1 MINSLHLIAKSNDM
15 KYLLAIAI
23 FGLVLTG
30 CEKETIKPNCGSPTG
45 MHTMPA
51 PQPAALGTNDN
62 TGGGTT
68 TTVTSG
74 GTDTSGSI
82 VDPNSDSDANK
93 RKNKN

>member
-1 MINSLHLIAKSNDM
+1 M

-30 CEKETIKPNCGSPTG
+30 CEKETIKPNCGSHTG
-45 MHTMPA
+45 MHTMPTH
-51 PQPAALGTNDN
+51 QPAAMGTADN
-62 TGGGTT
+62 SDGTT
-68 TTVTSG
+68 TSASGG